1 MTKLR
6 ALFFVLLMG
15 INCTI
20 SAQVYKST
28 DADGNTVFSDTPTA
42 GSQAIQIPQTNVGD
56 PVKLPEPAPVT
67 EPESEPRVAVEEAP
81 PEIEGDMDGIDY
93 DDSRNLKRRLRP
105 RPTLYKR

>member
-6 ALFFVLLMG
+6 ALFFALLLG
-15 INCTI
+15 LNYPI

-42 GSQAIQIPQTNVGD
+42 GSQVIQIPPTNVGD

-67 EPESEPRVAVEEAP
+67 EPEPRVVVEEAP
-81 PEIEGDMDGIDY
+81 PEIEGDIDGIDD
-93 DDSRNLKRRLRP
+93 DDSRYRKRRLRP
-105 RPTLYKR
+105 RPTPHKR